1 MVLNFMSWKFFRGV
15 VGHQAERSA
24 RASQNLAHQCMNG
37 LWISVSA
44 GLLADTLEV
53 AGRNDEAERAR
64 QNGMKTS
71 AVLPQALQEV
81 MDAELEGHVP
91 LKGD

>member
-1 MVLNFMSWKFFRGV
+1 
-15 VGHQAERSA
+15 
-24 RASQNLAHQCMNG
+24 MNG

-81 MDAELEGHVP
+81 MDAELEGHVL